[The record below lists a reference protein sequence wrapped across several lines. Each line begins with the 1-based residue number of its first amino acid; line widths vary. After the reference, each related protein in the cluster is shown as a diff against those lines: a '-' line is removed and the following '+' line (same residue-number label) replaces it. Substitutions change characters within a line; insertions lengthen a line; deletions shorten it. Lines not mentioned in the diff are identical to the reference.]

1 MSVGNGCQLSR
12 ARHLQPQLLR
22 HYNDS
27 KRRFEKTSSFQDQK
41 LHEEIMLTLEPG
53 LRTLLLTR
61 IRGLN
66 DEQLKAYEGLVAL
79 QLELQQRLRA
89 NPENRK
95 VQEQNEFNAL
105 YDLWLARRR
114 KALSQGNY
122 FQVPRN
128 WKALV
133 RYCSSWWHYRKS
145 QLKTVRMSRQRDKG

>member
-1 MSVGNGCQLSR
+1 
-12 ARHLQPQLLR
+12 
-22 HYNDS
+22 
-27 KRRFEKTSSFQDQK
+27 
-41 LHEEIMLTLEPG
+41 MLTLEPG

-95 VQEQNEFNAL
+95 VQEQIDRAGQLAYQAIAQYQNEFNAL